1 MNMTQVGVA
10 LVLGCSLLAQRVRA
24 QDLRTRIE
32 SAPDGIVRLS
42 FAAKEGVCGNGR
54 NNISTHRGS
63 KYRDDGWESGC
74 EEGPVRVAI
83 DISGKRVY
91 SIRTYVGGRWRSM
104 DGRVTD
110 LGTVGA
116 PQAAAYFLGLA
127 ERTDRVKGDVILPA
141 ILADSAEV
149 WRDLLRVAKNERL
162 ADEPRKSAV
171 FWLSQEASDAAT
183 AGLTELVEDDR
194 GDREVREQAVFA
206 LSQLPD
212 DQGVPALIKAAKTS
226 KDPGIRKKAIFWLGQ
241 SDDPRALTLFEEILA
256 TKVPNER

>member
-1 MNMTQVGVA
+1 MTA
-10 LVLGCSLLAQRVRA
+10 LLLAATLLAA
-24 QDLRTRIE
+24 QGDLRTRIE
-32 SAPDGIVRLS
+32 SAPDGIVRLTY
-42 FAAKEGVCGNGR
+42 AAKEGVCGNGR
-54 NNISTHRGS
+54 NNISTHRG
-63 KYRDDGWESGC
+63 KHWRDDGWESGC

-83 DISGKRVY
+83 DISNKRVY
-91 SIRTYVGGRWRSM
+91 SIRTYVGGRWRPM

-127 ERTDRVKGDVILPA
+127 ERSDRVKGDAILPA

-149 WRDLLRVAKNERL
+149 WRDLLRIAKNDRL

-171 FWLSQEASDAAT
+171 FWLSQEASEAAT
-183 AGLTELVEDDR
+183 QGLTDLVEDDR
-194 GDREVREQAVFA
+194 EDREVREQAVFA

-212 DQGVPALIKAAKTS
+212 DQGVPALIKAAKSS
-226 KDPGIRKKAIFWLGQ
+226 KDPSVRKKAIFWLGQ

-256 TKVPNER
+256 TKP

>member
-1 MNMTQVGVA
+1 MISRWIVA
-10 LVLGCSLLAQRVRA
+10 AALAVAAAPVCA

-42 FAAKEGVCGNGR
+42 YAAKEGVCGNGR

-63 KYRDDGWESGC
+63 HWRDDGWESEC
-74 EEGPVRVAI
+74 DEGPVRVAI
-83 DISGKRVY
+83 DISGKRIY
-91 SIRTYVGGRWRSM
+91 SVRTYVGGRWRPM

-116 PQAAAYFLGLA
+116 PQAAAYFLSLA
-127 ERTDRVKGDVILPA
+127 EQSDRVKGDLILPA

-149 WRDLLRVAKNERL
+149 WRDLLRIAKNDRI
-162 ADEPRKSAV
+162 AREPRKNAV

-183 AGLTELVEDDR
+183 KGLTDLVEDDKE
-194 GDREVREQAVFA
+194 DREVREQAVFA

-212 DQGVPALIKAAKTS
+212 DQGVPALIHAAKTS
-226 KDPGIRKKAIFWLGQ
+226 KDPEVRKKAIFWLGQ
-241 SDDPRALTLFEEILA
+241 SDDPRALSLFEELLA
-256 TKVPNER
+256 SKP

>member
-1 MNMTQVGVA
+1 MTTRWIVA
-10 LVLGCSLLAQRVRA
+10 AAMLASTARAGA

-42 FAAKEGVCGNGR
+42 YASKEGVCGNGR
-54 NNISTHRGS
+54 GNISTHRHG
-63 KYRDDGWESGC
+63 KYRDDGWESEC

-83 DISGKRVY
+83 DISAKRVY
-91 SIRTYVGGRWRSM
+91 SIRTYVGGRWRPI

-110 LGTVGA
+110 LGMVGA

-127 ERTDRVKGDVILPA
+127 ERGDRVKGDAILPA

-149 WRDLLRVAKNERL
+149 WRDLLRIAKNDRL
-162 ADEPRKSAV
+162 GDEPRKSAV

-183 AGLTELVEDDR
+183 KGLTDLVEDDNE
-194 GDREVREQAVFA
+194 DREVREQAVFA

-226 KDPGIRKKAIFWLGQ
+226 KDPSVRKKAIFWLGQ

-256 TKVPNER
+256 TKP